1 MKTEHAAI
9 SCDKCLLNYAAVRK
23 NLESC
28 IEFESLHA
36 KEAEQVL
43 KLFDK
48 FNRIVKTEEDDESN
62 KNKEMLQM
70 WEIVETITSQELLDK
85 LGISYLGENTMVD
98 GLIITES

>member
-1 MKTEHAAI
+1 MRFSKYQEIKNKACKIDEYGTCSI

-43 KLFDK
+43 KLFEK
-48 FNRIVKTEEDDESN
+48 FNRIVKTEANDESN
-62 KNKEMLQM
+62 RNKEMLQM
-70 WEIVETITSQELLDK
+70 WETSPTD
-85 LGISYLGENTMVD
+85 
-98 GLIITES
+98 

>member
-1 MKTEHAAI
+1 MRFSKYQEIKNKVCKIDKYGTCSI

-43 KLFDK
+43 KLFEK
-48 FNRIVKTEEDDESN
+48 FNRIVKTEENDESN
-62 KNKEMLQM
+62 RNKEMLQM
-70 WEIVETITSQELLDK
+70 WETSTAD
-85 LGISYLGENTMVD
+85 
-98 GLIITES
+98 

>member
-1 MKTEHAAI
+1 MRFSKYQEIKNKACKIDEYGTCSI

-48 FNRIVKTEEDDESN
+48 FNMIVKTEEDDESN
-62 KNKEMLQM
+62 RNKEMLQM
-70 WEIVETITSQELLDK
+70 WETSPAD
-85 LGISYLGENTMVD
+85 
-98 GLIITES
+98 

>member
-1 MKTEHAAI
+1 MRFSKYQEIKNKACKIDEYGTCSI
-9 SCDKCLLNYAAVRK
+9 RCDKCLLNYAAVRK

-43 KLFDK
+43 KLFEK

-62 KNKEMLQM
+62 ARSALK
-70 WEIVETITSQELLDK
+70 
-85 LGISYLGENTMVD
+85 TM
-98 GLIITES
+98 TR

>member
-1 MKTEHAAI
+1 MRFSKYQEIKNKVCKIDEYGTCSI

-43 KLFDK
+43 KLFEK
-48 FNRIVKTEEDDESN
+48 FNRIVKTEANDESN
-62 KNKEMLQM
+62 RNKEMLQM
-70 WEIVETITSQELLDK
+70 WETSPTD
-85 LGISYLGENTMVD
+85 
-98 GLIITES
+98 